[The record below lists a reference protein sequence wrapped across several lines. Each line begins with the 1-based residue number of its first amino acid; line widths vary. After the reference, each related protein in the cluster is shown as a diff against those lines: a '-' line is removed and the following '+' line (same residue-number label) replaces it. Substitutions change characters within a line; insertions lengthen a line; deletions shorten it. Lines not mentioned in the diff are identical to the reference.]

1 MSKNSYCVCRNKTFW
16 AEVSNIWDLDELIWL
31 SRSKWVKI
39 PIAYAAIKPFESKWA
54 SKNSYCV
61 WHNKALSVKISS
73 ITTSRIKISDNI
85 WDLDE
90 LIWLSRSKWV
100 KILIAYAAI
109 KPFESKWASKSSYYR
124 KIGFKALPIS
134 GWLFSWFFFY
144 RSCPCCFLI
153 HKKYISRG
161 WACRDKKRRGRQV

>member
-1 MSKNSYCVCRNKTFW
+1 MSD
-16 AEVSNIWDLDELIWL
+16 NIWDLDEFIWL

-39 PIAYAAIKPFESKWA
+39 LIAYAAIKPFESKWA

-61 WHNKALSVKISS
+61 WHNKTLSVKISS

-100 KILIAYAAI
+100 KIPIAYAAI
-109 KPFESKWASKSSYYR
+109 KPFEPK
-124 KIGFKALPIS
+124 
-134 GWLFSWFFFY
+134 
-144 RSCPCCFLI
+144 
-153 HKKYISRG
+153 
-161 WACRDKKRRGRQV
+161 